1 MKPIKEK
8 LIKVMALPKFS
19 VEHPVAIIM
28 LYVGLLVLSLTAF
41 SRMGLDMYPDV
52 SLPVITVITPY
63 QGASAEEVEA
73 KVTRKV
79 EAQTSTVRGL
89 KDLSSV
95 SKEGIS
101 MVTLNF
107 EWGTGLDGAANDV
120 RDKLALLRQQLP
132 DGADDPMVM
141 RIDIKDIPVLTM
153 SVTADES
160 YSRLYNILDNDV
172 SNMLKRVPGVG
183 NIIVRGGSSR
193 QINVDVDRSRLEAYG
208 FTLMDVKGAVQA
220 NNLMQP
226 AGNMQIGQTD
236 YMLRVPGEFISP
248 EQINGATIGMFRG
261 QAIKISDVAR
271 VSDSRPYE
279 TERVMANGKRGAILR
294 VQKRSEANAIDVAEG
309 VRKALPG
316 IHKLIP
322 SDIEIK
328 PLIDTS
334 SDIKITLS
342 NLTETLVIA
351 AVLILGVIFV
361 FLRRVRP
368 AAIVFTS
375 IPVSLLTS
383 FLLQYTAGYTINI
396 ISLLAITIAI
406 GIVVDDALVVM
417 ENQIRRQEELG
428 EDPKTAAINAT
439 SEVGRA
445 VTMATL
451 ASCVVFLPMM
461 FASGIAGAMFK
472 PLSIVMCATL
482 LMSLMASLTLSPM
495 LSSLVLKTS
504 EGVHRGSGRLE
515 GIYAAFERVLV
526 KIENSYK
533 ELIVWTL
540 DNPWKVINGS
550 IAVLGISLFL
560 LPLIATEFM
569 SEEDSGQM
577 QIAVELPVGTR
588 VEATHKVMERVER
601 VFNEVVPKA
610 WVTNGYLWSD
620 GDNPKNAMG
629 ALSSKT
635 GSSVGSFMGS
645 INAKDE
651 RSLSITE
658 INEKLREKIALI
670 PGITRLAF
678 SSGNTTSQ
686 ITGAGKPMCVNL
698 YGYDLKATNEL
709 AGRIKRQMEQEGRFK
724 DVTISLDLTR
734 PEYHVVI
741 DRLKAGAM
749 GIPVQTVADTVNL
762 AFGQDKSA
770 VYRERG
776 EEYDIVVR
784 LRDEDRRA
792 EPDLQNLFV
801 RGPEGQQVRL
811 SNLATFEKK
820 PGPLQIDRKDQQ
832 RIIKVEANLR
842 DNDLGKASGA
852 VEKIMASVPMPV
864 GVSWAF
870 GGSVKEQKES
880 FASLLLALLLGI
892 MLTYMVMAAQF
903 ESTIVP
909 LIIMFSLPFGFV
921 GAIWVFAL
929 TGFSLNIT
937 TFIGLIM
944 MVGLVVKQA
953 IVYLDY
959 ALQLIDENDW
969 DIKEALKEAGR
980 VRLRPIL
987 MTVSAMVLGF
997 APMAVSTKQGSE
1009 FWQPLSLTVI
1019 GGLTLSTVIT
1029 LVLIPA
1035 AYYLIFRG
1043 RPRSAPP
1050 EGGSK
1055 TAPERGI

>member
-8 LIKVMALPKFS
+8 LVKVMALPKFS
-19 VEHPVAIIM
+19 VEHPVAIVM

-41 SRMGLDMYPDV
+41 ARMGLDMYPDV
-52 SLPVITVITPY
+52 SLPVVSVITTY

-89 KDLSSV
+89 KDISSV

-107 EWGTGLDGAANDV
+107 EWGTGLDGSANDV
-120 RDKLALLRQQLP
+120 RDKLGLLRKQLP

-141 RIDIKDIPVLTM
+141 RIDMKDIPILIM

-160 YSRLYNILDNDV
+160 YSKIYNILDNDV

-183 NIIVRGGSSR
+183 NVIVRGGRSR

-208 FTLMDVKGAVQA
+208 FTLMDVRRAVQA

-236 YMLRVPGEFISP
+236 YMLRVPGEFVSP
-248 EQINGATIGMFRG
+248 AQINGATVGMFRG
-261 QAIKISDVAR
+261 QAIKISDVAH
-271 VSDSRPYE
+271 VSDSHPYE
-279 TERVMANGKRGAILR
+279 TERVMANGKQGAMLM
-294 VQKRSEANAIDVAEG
+294 VQKRSEANAIDVSEG
-309 VRKALPG
+309 VRKALPE
-316 IHKLIP
+316 IHRLIP
-322 SDIEIK
+322 SDITIK

-334 SDIKITLS
+334 ADIKRTLY
-342 NLTETLVIA
+342 NLTETLAIA

-375 IPVSLLTS
+375 IPISLLDS
-383 FLLQYTAGYTINI
+383 FLLQYMAGYTINT

-406 GIVVDDALVVM
+406 GLVVDDALVVM

-461 FASGIAGAMFK
+461 FADGMAGVMFK

-482 LMSLMASLTLSPM
+482 LLSLLDSLTLNPM
-495 LSSLVLKTS
+495 LSSLFLKTS
-504 EGVHRGSGRLE
+504 EGMHQKAGRLE
-515 GIYAAFERVLV
+515 KIYAAFESVFV
-526 KIENSYK
+526 SAESFYK
-533 ELIVWTL
+533 GLIAWTL
-540 DNPWKVINGS
+540 ENPWKVVNGS
-550 IAVLGISLFL
+550 IAVLALSLLL
-560 LPLIATEFM
+560 LPLIPTEFM
-569 SEEDSGQM
+569 SEQDTGQM
-577 QIAVELPVGTR
+577 QIDVELPVGTR
-588 VEATHKVMERVER
+588 VEATHKVMTRIEGI
-601 VFNEVVPKA
+601 FNEVVPGA
-610 WVTNGYLWSD
+610 WVTNGYIWRD
-620 GDNPKNAMG
+620 GDNPKNSMG
-629 ALSSKT
+629 SMSGKN
-635 GSSVGSFMGS
+635 GSSVGMFMGS
-645 INAKDE
+645 INAKNE
-651 RSLSITE
+651 RMLSITE
-658 INEKLREKIALI
+658 INEKLREKVSQI

-678 SSGNTTSQ
+678 SGGSVTSKL
-686 ITGAGKPMCVNL
+686 TGGGKPMRVNL
-698 YGYDLKATNEL
+698 YGYDLKMTNEL
-709 AGRIKRQMEQEGRFK
+709 AGRIKSRMEQEGRFK
-724 DVTISLDLTR
+724 DVTVSLDLTR

-762 AFGQDKSA
+762 AFGQNKSA
-770 VYRERG
+770 VYRELG

-792 EPDLQNLFV
+792 EPDIENLFV
-801 RGPEGQQVRL
+801 RGPEGQRVRL
-811 SNLATFEKK
+811 SNLATFKK
-820 PGPLQIDRKDQQ
+820 TPGPLQIDREDQQ
-832 RIIKVEANLR
+832 RIIKIEANLR
-842 DNDLGKASGA
+842 DNDLGKASTA
-852 VEKIMASVPMPV
+852 VEKIMAATPMPV

-880 FASLLLALLLGI
+880 FTSLILALMLGI

-903 ESTIVP
+903 ESFIVP
-909 LIIMFSLPFGFV
+909 LIIMFSLPFGFA

-929 TGFSLNIT
+929 TGFSLNVT

-959 ALQLIDENDW
+959 ALQLIDDNDW

-997 APMAVSTKQGSE
+997 VPMAISTKQGSE

-1019 GGLTLSTVIT
+1019 GGLTVSTVIT

-1043 RPRSAPP
+1043 RVRNKSQL
-1050 EGGSK
+1050 EGD
-1055 TAPERGI
+1055 